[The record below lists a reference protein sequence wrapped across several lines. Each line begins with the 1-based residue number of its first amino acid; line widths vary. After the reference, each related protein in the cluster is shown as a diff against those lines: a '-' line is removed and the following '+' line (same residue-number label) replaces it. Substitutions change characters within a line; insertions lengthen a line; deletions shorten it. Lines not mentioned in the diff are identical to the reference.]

1 MVFKEKTMKAL
12 LVIDMFNRLDFP
24 GAECLAPRAA
34 AIAEPLAALVSQV
47 AGEGGAVFYANDDLG
62 PVSASLSSLKQ
73 AMLERGGASAAIAGH
88 LPIPAGAEL
97 VNKPQH
103 SAFFETSLGQRLRA
117 LAPDEVWV
125 AGVAADLCV
134 LASAVDAS
142 MRGFAVRVPADVV
155 ASESEEKR
163 AAALLLLRHSFKLDT
178 RPWRGPGGG
187 VRESAQSRQ
196 CVSGS

>member
-1 MVFKEKTMKAL
+1 MKAL

-24 GAECLAPRAA
+24 GAECLAPRAV

-62 PVSASLSSLKQ
+62 PVSAGLPALKQ
-73 AMLERGGASAAIAGH
+73 AMRERGGASAAIAGH

-196 CVSGS
+196 RVSGS